1 MQASKILL
9 TGASGFLG
17 RHILCRLQ
25 NLGHDVVVVGRS
37 RPTQGFDGDWRAVD
51 LLDTPNLQAALRG
64 LGASHLLHLAWYTEH
79 GRYWSSSENLR
90 WVDASLRLLQAFA
103 AQGGRHALLAGSC
116 AEYDWSHG
124 WLRSWGLA
132 PVEQSEPQRMA
143 QQIRPETLR
152 ILRARET
159 PPVAP
164 SVASEAPAFAPPAPA
179 PAAMAASAPAT
190 VCLQAGTLDQRQADA
205 VRTAA
210 AALPQGSWSL
220 ESTPIPGRWMV
231 YMGRFADDEALD
243 KKRAELRARKV
254 PFDRPNN
261 PTLEPG
267 LSLGRFSSEE
277 AAQRALTDLGR
288 KGVRTARVV
297 QERRDTPAYLLRLP
311 NADAALRQ
319 QVRGLRGALAG
330 KELRGCE

>member
-1 MQASKILL
+1 M
-9 TGASGFLG
+9 
-17 RHILCRLQ
+17 
-25 NLGHDVVVVGRS
+25 
-37 RPTQGFDGDWRAVD
+37 
-51 LLDTPNLQAALRG
+51 
-64 LGASHLLHLAWYTEH
+64 
-79 GRYWSSSENLR
+79 
-90 WVDASLRLLQAFA
+90 LRLAVIVL
-103 AQGGRHALLAGSC
+103 LLANAGYY
-116 AEYDWSHG
+116 AWSHG

-132 PVEQSEPQRMA
+132 PVEQTEPQRMA

-164 SVASEAPAFAPPAPA
+164 SVASEAPAFAPPARA

-231 YMGRFADDEALD
+231 YLGRFADDEALD

-267 LSLGRFSSEE
+267 LSLGRFSTEE
-277 AAQRALTDLGR
+277 AAQRGLTALNAQ
-288 KGVRTARVV
+288 GVRTARVI
-297 QERRDTPAYLLRLP
+297 QERQAATGFILKLPAVTDAQRQRWLATLRP
-311 NADAALRQ
+311 AM
-319 QVRGLRGALAG
+319 AG
-330 KELRGCE
+330 KTLGSCS

>member
-1 MQASKILL
+1 M
-9 TGASGFLG
+9 
-17 RHILCRLQ
+17 
-25 NLGHDVVVVGRS
+25 
-37 RPTQGFDGDWRAVD
+37 
-51 LLDTPNLQAALRG
+51 
-64 LGASHLLHLAWYTEH
+64 
-79 GRYWSSSENLR
+79 
-90 WVDASLRLLQAFA
+90 LRLAVIVL
-103 AQGGRHALLAGSC
+103 LLANAGYY
-116 AEYDWSHG
+116 AWSHG

-132 PVEQSEPQRMA
+132 PVEQTEPQRMA

-164 SVASEAPAFAPPAPA
+164 SVASEAPAFAPPARA

-231 YMGRFADDEALD
+231 YMGRFADDEALA

-254 PFDRPNN
+254 DHDRAGG
-261 PTLEPG
+261 TLELG
-267 LSLGRFSSEE
+267 LSLGRFASKE
-277 AAQRALTDLGR
+277 AAERELTNLGT

-297 QERRDTPAYLLRLP
+297 QERAEAPGFTLRLP
-311 NADAALRQ
+311 AVNDALRAQ
-319 QVRGLRGALAG
+319 LDVLRTAMAG
-330 KELRGCE
+330 KTLRACG

>member
-1 MQASKILL
+1 M
-9 TGASGFLG
+9 
-17 RHILCRLQ
+17 
-25 NLGHDVVVVGRS
+25 
-37 RPTQGFDGDWRAVD
+37 
-51 LLDTPNLQAALRG
+51 
-64 LGASHLLHLAWYTEH
+64 
-79 GRYWSSSENLR
+79 
-90 WVDASLRLLQAFA
+90 LRLAVIVL
-103 AQGGRHALLAGSC
+103 LLANAGYY
-116 AEYDWSHG
+116 AWSHG

-164 SVASEAPAFAPPAPA
+164 SVASEAPA
-179 PAAMAASAPAT
+179 SAPAT

-231 YMGRFADDEALD
+231 YLGRFADDEALA

-277 AAQRALTDLGR
+277 AAQRALTTLGNQ
-288 KGVRTARVV
+288 GVRTARVV
-297 QERRDTPAYLLRLP
+297 VERAEAPGFTLRLP
-311 NADAALRQ
+311 ALDSATRA
-319 QVRGLRGALAG
+319 QVETQLRPALG
-330 KELRGCE
+330 EKRLRTCP

>member
-1 MQASKILL
+1 M
-9 TGASGFLG
+9 
-17 RHILCRLQ
+17 
-25 NLGHDVVVVGRS
+25 
-37 RPTQGFDGDWRAVD
+37 
-51 LLDTPNLQAALRG
+51 
-64 LGASHLLHLAWYTEH
+64 
-79 GRYWSSSENLR
+79 
-90 WVDASLRLLQAFA
+90 LRLAVIVL
-103 AQGGRHALLAGSC
+103 LLANAGYY
-116 AEYDWSHG
+116 AWSHG

-164 SVASEAPAFAPPAPA
+164 SAASEATVSPAPSPAPA
-179 PAAMAASAPAT
+179 PAATTASAT

-261 PTLEPG
+261 STLEPG
-267 LSLGRFSSEE
+267 LSLGRFATEE
-277 AAQRALTDLGR
+277 AAQRALTTLSNQ
-288 KGVRTARVV
+288 GVRTARVV
-297 QERRDTPAYLLRLP
+297 VERAEAPGFTLRLP
-311 NADAALRQ
+311 ALDSATRA
-319 QVRGLRGALAG
+319 QVEMQLRPALG
-330 KELRGCE
+330 DKTLRTCP